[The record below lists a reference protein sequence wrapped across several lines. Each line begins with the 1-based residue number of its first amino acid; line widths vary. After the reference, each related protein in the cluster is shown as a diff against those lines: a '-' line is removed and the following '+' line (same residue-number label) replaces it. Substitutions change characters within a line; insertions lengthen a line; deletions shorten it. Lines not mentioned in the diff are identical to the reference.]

1 MSTSTIRPEEWTAD
15 ANRAVTISLVRHDGT
30 TVGSGFHPQF
40 TYPIFGEAEVIYGFK
55 DLDIELKFGS
65 TDLVPYLKVSYSD
78 ILEDKEDLA
87 RVIEN
92 NKKQKRQDDE
102 TGDGNELD
110 GQDDQH
116 NGDEEQDGDNP
127 DTTLRGFLPK
137 DLFTEENQWLE
148 KVKDAARTFTP
159 PGELV
164 GSYNYNNLTFE
175 IWRAPISDEKQRV
188 LHERMQIFV
197 LFFIEGGSYIDSAD
211 DRWRIYTLY
220 EKSADGV
227 YTFAGFTTVYSYLW
241 YKNAEVYDSST
252 RLAAESDDDFF
263 NLYQRKRISQFVILP
278 PFQGQKHGPKLYN
291 TLMDEF
297 YKDALVKEVTV
308 EDPNV
313 AFDDMRDRCDME
325 RLDKYGIWNDD
336 GFTDAPVSKEW
347 IRFAQAKT
355 KIIPRQFQR
364 VMEMALLRRLK
375 NSDRNEYR
383 NYRLQ
388 VKQRLFKHNKEAL
401 KDLDKSERI
410 EKIDEAYRS
419 VEEDYYRLL
428 NSVPVPEYIP
438 EQADVAQEPV
448 PEVELVSE
456 PVIKDK
462 GKRKH
467 VQFDLSQ
474 DEEDLV
480 KRGRTE

>member
-15 ANRAVTISLVRHDGT
+15 SNRAVTISLVRPDGT
-30 TVGSGFHPQF
+30 TVGSAFHPQF
-40 TYPIFGEAEVIYGFK
+40 TYPIFGDAEVIYGFK
-55 DLDIELKFGS
+55 DLAIELKFGS
-65 TDLVPYLKVSYSD
+65 SDLVPYLNVSYSD
-78 ILEDKEDLA
+78 KLEDKEVLA
-87 RVIEN
+87 HVIEN
-92 NKKQKRQDDE
+92 NEKQKRQDDE
-102 TGDGNELD
+102 TSEGGNKLDGNDDED
-110 GQDDQH
+110 QDADKVQ
-116 NGDEEQDGDNP
+116 EGDNP
-127 DTTLRGFLPK
+127 EAKLREFLPK
-137 DLFTEENQWLE
+137 DLFTEESQWLE
-148 KVKDAARTFTP
+148 NTKDATRTFTP
-159 PGELV
+159 PGERV
-164 GSYNYNNLTFE
+164 GSYNHNKSTFE
-175 IWRAPISDEKQRV
+175 IWKAPISDVKQRR

-197 LFFIEGGSYIDSAD
+197 LFFIEGGSYIDFTD
-211 DRWRIYTLY
+211 DRWRIYTLF
-220 EKSADGV
+220 EKSEDGV

-252 RLAAESDDDFF
+252 RLAAESNDDFF

-364 VMEMALLRRLK
+364 LMEMALLRRMNK
-375 NSDRNEYR
+375 SDRNEYR
-383 NYRLQ
+383 KFRLQ

-401 KDLDKSERI
+401 KDLDKFERI
-410 EKIDEAYRS
+410 DKIDEAYRS

-428 NSVPVPEYIP
+428 SGVPVPEYVP
-438 EQADVAQEPV
+438 EQADVAPEPLA
-448 PEVELVSE
+448 EVEPELA
-456 PVIKDK
+456 IKDK

-467 VQFDLSQ
+467 VQFDLNE
-474 DEEDLV
+474 DEDLV
-480 KRGRTE
+480 KRGKAK